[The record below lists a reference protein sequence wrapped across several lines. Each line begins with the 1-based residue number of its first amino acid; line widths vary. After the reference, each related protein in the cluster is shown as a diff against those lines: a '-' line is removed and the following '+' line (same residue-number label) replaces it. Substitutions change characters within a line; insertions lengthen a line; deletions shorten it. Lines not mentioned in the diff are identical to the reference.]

1 MKMPNEISAITKR
14 KYSNNRTDWLQ
25 GSGVWPF
32 SFKIEMPSN
41 SIRQES
47 IEEVRTWID
56 AWKAWQPDTEIEWTS
71 KRLGNGGLQKLPT
84 RFIVGSPLRMAE
96 LAGSAPQWLRSLQI
110 VDRLTNHWPS
120 SRSAIIKQID
130 SLLAY
135 DDQDLS
141 RLETL
146 VDWLSS
152 NDSSS
157 FYIRQLPIRGVDS
170 KWLEGRRKLVSNLLS
185 AIYPANP
192 ENLEFR
198 SLPRSIRL
206 LVLDPEIRNQFSG
219 LRDLTVSIAEASQL
233 EIPLKK
239 VIIIENLQTL
249 LALKDYPGTVAIF
262 GHGYPVDL
270 LGKLPWLCSVPCYY
284 WGDIDTHGFA
294 ILDRARRYIPQ
305 IQSIL
310 MDESTLFDHRD
321 LWSFEPDQNRA
332 KELPFLTEPEQSLY
346 TNLHDNTWGIGV
358 RMEQE
363 RLDWDYCMERLE
375 EALGLPC

>member
-1 MKMPNEISAITKR
+1 MKLPNEICAIAKR
-14 KYSNNRTDWLQ
+14 KYSNNWTDWIQ

-32 SFKIEMPSN
+32 SFKIEMPTN

-47 IEEVRTWID
+47 IGEVRTWID
-56 AWKAWQPDTEIEWTS
+56 AWKEWKPDTEIEWTS

-84 RFIVGSPLRMAE
+84 CFTVGSPYRMAE
-96 LAGSAPQWLRSLQI
+96 LAGVAPQWLRSLQI
-110 VDRLTNHWPS
+110 LDRLTNHWPNV
-120 SRSAIIKQID
+120 RSAVIKQIE

-135 DDQDLS
+135 YDHDLS

-157 FYIRQLPIRGVDS
+157 FYIRQLPIRGVDT
-170 KWLEGRRKLVSNLLS
+170 KWLEGRRKLVSNLMS
-185 AIYPANP
+185 AIYPMKP

-206 LVLDPEIRNQFSG
+206 LVLDPIIRNQFSG
-219 LRDLTVSIAEASQL
+219 LRDLTISITEASQL
-233 EIPLKK
+233 EIPLKR

-249 LALKDYPGTVAIF
+249 LALNDYPGTVAIF

-270 LGKLPWLCSVPCYY
+270 LGKLAWLRSVPCYY

-305 IQSIL
+305 LQSIL
-310 MDESTLFDHRD
+310 MDETTLFDHRD
-321 LWSFEPDQNRA
+321 LWSFEPEQSKA
-332 KELPFLTEPEQSLY
+332 EELPFLTETEQSLY
-346 TNLHDNTWGIGV
+346 SNLHDNTWDIGV

-363 RLDWDYCMERLE
+363 RLSWNYCMEILE
-375 EALGLPC
+375 QVLGVPC